1 MTNPVNAGAPA
12 DEPAP
17 SEQGTPSGDILD
29 HMRGRG
35 VAVPPAL
42 NGARRDVRG
51 ETGLLESLWRGGHA
65 NATDLAVIAAEFHGL
80 PLARPAEVAAGA
92 TVSADL
98 SLRFLRETFILPFVG
113 EHGLCLAI
121 ADPGSGEEIDAVRL
135 ALPGADTLAILPFD
149 AFERLFAEIGKN
161 QTGNEGAGKD
171 EQGGQAARADG
182 ADAAL
187 EGLDL
192 ALGDD
197 PEALQ
202 DLARGAP
209 IVRAVDQVLERALE
223 AGATDIHFET
233 GREALRIRLRVDG
246 ILRLDQSLPKR
257 LAPAV
262 ISRIKIL
269 AGLDIAERRLP
280 QDGRANIRIGH
291 AEADLRIAV
300 MPTLYGETA
309 VARILLKDARLLD
322 FARIGM
328 DVVNRTAFERLLAEP
343 HGIIIVTG
351 PTGSGKT
358 TTLAT
363 AVSLLNE
370 PTRKIVTVEDPIEYQ
385 IAGIHQT
392 QIKPSI
398 GLGFAQ
404 ALRAF
409 LRHDPD
415 VMMVG
420 EMRDGETASI
430 GIQAALTGH
439 LVLTTLHT
447 NSATDAVVR
456 LADMGVEPYLI
467 AASLRGVLGQR
478 LVRRLCERCRRP
490 APERAAEVRDLCR
503 ARGLTAPEGT
513 DFHRAVGCPTCGGSG
528 FHGRVGVFEVFAA
541 TQEIRAL
548 IRERPDPQRLV
559 AAARLD
565 GMTTML
571 EDGLIKAAQ
580 GFTCIDEVFRAVG

>member
-1 MTNPVNAGAPA
+1 MTPPLQSGVPTGESSAA
-12 DEPAP
+12 DR
-17 SEQGTPSGDILD
+17 GTPSGHILD
-29 HMRGRG
+29 HLRDRG
-35 VAVPPAL
+35 VTVPPAL
-42 NGARRDVRG
+42 NGVRREFGG
-51 ETGLLESLWRGGHA
+51 ESGLLESLWRGGHA
-65 NATDLAVIAAEFHGL
+65 NAADLAVIAAEFHGL
-80 PLARPAEVAAGA
+80 PLARPAAVAAGA
-92 TVSADL
+92 FVGADL
-98 SLRFLRETFILPFVG
+98 SLRFLREAFILPYAD
-113 EHGLCLAI
+113 EHGPSLAV
-121 ADPGSGEEIDAVRL
+121 ADPGSGEEIEAVRL
-135 ALPGADTLAILPFD
+135 ALPGANALAILPFD
-149 AFERLFAEIGKN
+149 AFERLFAEIGK
-161 QTGNEGAGKD
+161 EG
-171 EQGGQAARADG
+171 QGDQAARAEG
-182 ADAAL
+182 ADTPL

-328 DVVNRTAFERLLAEP
+328 DAINRTAFERLLAEP

-363 AVSLLNE
+363 AVSLLND
-370 PTRKIVTVEDPIEYQ
+370 PARKIVTVEDPIEYQ

-392 QIKPSI
+392 QIKPAI

-447 NSATDAVVR
+447 NSATDAVIR
-456 LADMGVEPYLI
+456 LTDMGVEPYLI

-490 APERAAEVRDLCR
+490 AADRAAEVRDLCR
-503 ARGLTAPEGT
+503 ARGLSAPEGT
-513 DFHRAVGCPTCGGSG
+513 DYHRAVGCPTCGGSG
-528 FHGRVGVFEVFAA
+528 FHGRVGIFEVFAA
-541 TQEIRAL
+541 TPEIRAL
-548 IRERPDPQRLV
+548 IRERPDPQRLM
-559 AAARLD
+559 AAARLE